1 MAMQP
6 GLVLNAA
13 FVELF
18 IIEEME
24 TKKIMLI
31 RGKIEDAVIAGLGDR
46 KGNFRDDAGG
56 VVGRRPVASHSR
68 GAVYLAFLVRC
79 RVDIHHNVV

>member
-1 MAMQP
+1 MQP
-6 GLVLNAA
+6 GLVLKAA

-18 IIEEME
+18 VIEEME
-24 TKKIMLI
+24 TTKMMLI

-46 KGNFRDDAGG
+46 KGNFKDDAGG
-56 VVGRRPVASHSR
+56 VVGRRPDAPVSR

-79 RVDIHHNVV
+79 RVNVVNVV